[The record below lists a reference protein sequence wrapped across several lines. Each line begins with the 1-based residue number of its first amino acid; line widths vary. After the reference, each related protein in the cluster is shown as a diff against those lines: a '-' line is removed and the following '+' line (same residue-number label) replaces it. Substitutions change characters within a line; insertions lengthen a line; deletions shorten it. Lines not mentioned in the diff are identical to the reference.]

1 MGSKVGDMT
10 FAPGRNV
17 CLESL
22 SALTAAWVD
31 SRSKVPVPW
40 CHGTAIVPA
49 VRREDE
55 KERHD
60 QRGQDPLAMQGPGMR
75 VEQDARLWHG
85 RARRARVHRLAP
97 VGGHPRA
104 TACERP
110 HAAPAQRAWLEPVAA
125 MPDGRAGPRRGAPR
139 RHPPGPQSGRAHR
152 LGRRARTRLVR
163 GPARDQRRMDEPDG
177 PHRSNPWPSYATG
190 RRHPQGPQAR
200 MAARPRATP
209 PVAHLPRHR
218 RHTRHEP
225 APRGVPAAAAPG
237 QGTHACQGRRRHGRL
252 AGRLQRMGDAAQG
265 LPRAEKHL
273 VRRQRERPAPT
284 TRQGARHHA
293 PSHTRAHHVHLHGPG
308 LGIGTPVPTT
318 NNAIES
324 ANARIRE
331 IPGNH
336 RGLCLIRRIK
346 AVCWWCHQHTE
357 HPESAAWLARHAW
370 RDEQIEQ
377 LYRQAWEYSDEGI

>member
-1 MGSKVGDMT
+1 MVHPVGECVGTGMSVALTMGNGGSSTRKKGVIGQKVCLESRLRPCGVWRFMGSKVGDMT

-60 QRGQDPLAMQGPGMR
+60 QRGQDPLAVQGPGMR

-139 RHPPGPQSGRAHR
+139 RHPPGPQRGRAHR
-152 LGRRARTRLVR
+152 LGRRARARLVR

-190 RRHPQGPQAR
+190 A
-200 MAARPRATP
+200 AASARPS
-209 PVAHLPRHR
+209 
-218 RHTRHEP
+218 
-225 APRGVPAAAAPG
+225 
-237 QGTHACQGRRRHGRL
+237 GT
-252 AGRLQRMGDAAQG
+252 
-265 LPRAEKHL
+265 
-273 VRRQRERPAPT
+273 
-284 TRQGARHHA
+284 
-293 PSHTRAHHVHLHGPG
+293 
-308 LGIGTPVPTT
+308 
-318 NNAIES
+318 
-324 ANARIRE
+324 
-331 IPGNH
+331 
-336 RGLCLIRRIK
+336 
-346 AVCWWCHQHTE
+346 
-357 HPESAAWLARHAW
+357 HAW
-370 RDEQIEQ
+370 RDEQIEH
-377 LYRQAWEYSDEGI
+377 LYRQAWEYSDEGQRALLGLPARYGTGIDWNESHTSTPWRNTD